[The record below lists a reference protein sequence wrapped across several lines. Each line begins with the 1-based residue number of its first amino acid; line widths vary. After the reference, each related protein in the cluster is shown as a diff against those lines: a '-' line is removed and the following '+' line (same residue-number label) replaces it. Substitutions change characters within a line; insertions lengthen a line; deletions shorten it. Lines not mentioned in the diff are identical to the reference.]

1 MLSVP
6 INVMDPN
13 MYGLA
18 IQSYIIESIVVIYRN
33 WTTTLLSI
41 ITKDLSPP
49 LRIFGHGTHL
59 MTLMYCYNKMLT
71 ISIQT

>member
-6 INVMDPN
+6 INVMEPN

-18 IQSYIIESIVVIYRN
+18 IQSNVIESIVVIYRN

-41 ITKDLSPP
+41 ITKDLSAP
-49 LRIFGHGTHL
+49 RRSFGHGPHL
-59 MTLMYCYNKMLT
+59 VTMLYCYNKMLT
-71 ISIQT
+71 IIIQT